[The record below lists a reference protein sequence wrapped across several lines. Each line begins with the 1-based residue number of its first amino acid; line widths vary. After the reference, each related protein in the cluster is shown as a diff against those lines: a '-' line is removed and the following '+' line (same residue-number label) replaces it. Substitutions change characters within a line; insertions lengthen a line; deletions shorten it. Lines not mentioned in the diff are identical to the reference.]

1 MVKSYDVEC
10 IKSKVGY
17 AVIIAGS
24 DSDEAHIK
32 KITDSLNK
40 YDIPYKVRI
49 CSAHKQ
55 QGKLTEI
62 INAYNDI
69 RSGSLVFIAVAG
81 GTDALS
87 GTLSYHSLHPVI
99 SCPPDGLN
107 QSCLTN
113 PSGSS
118 NAYIQKP
125 ENVARFIAQMYSPNP
140 KFRLYLESKIRSK
153 IESLENADKKLEEKL
168 K

>member
-118 NAYIQKP
+118 QG
-125 ENVARFIAQMYSPNP
+125 
-140 KFRLYLESKIRSK
+140 
-153 IESLENADKKLEEKL
+153 
-168 K
+168 